1 MLNTIGGVYILL
13 FFAFILTFIIF
24 ILLTFFITSFILSHF
39 MPKKKIDIKE
49 YIHSYNNQCFKIL
62 LIIDEL
68 PLETKNNIQNVL
80 NEIKEDQKKY
90 LCQ

>member
-1 MLNTIGGVYILL
+1 
-13 FFAFILTFIIF
+13 
-24 ILLTFFITSFILSHF
+24 